1 MITTE
6 TARMESIEFSSKG
19 DNITIVERLIDE
31 LCDKYKIQEEHY
43 GNILIALTEAANN
56 AIYHG
61 NKQDSSKKVVVHYN
75 ASPDTFFF
83 RIEDEGPGFDFDN
96 VPDPTSPE
104 NIEKPNGRGVFLMKH
119 LSDDLKFLE
128 DGRIAEITFKNL
140 SKPVSISA

>member
-6 TARMESIEFSSKG
+6 TARMESLEFSSKG

-61 NKQDSSKKVVVHYN
+61 NKQDSTKKVLVHYS
-75 ASPDTFFF
+75 ASPDNFFF
-83 RIEDEGPGFDFDN
+83 RIEDEGPGFDFNN

-119 LSDDLKFLE
+119 LSDDLKFME
-128 DGRIAEITFKNL
+128 DGRVVEITFKNL
-140 SKPVSISA
+140 SKPISISA